1 MKTNKLLIVG
11 AVLISMFISCEK
23 DDLIIDDSS
32 ISLSEDV
39 ALDASIEEVESVVD
53 EYSLYAKGLDFEALT
68 DKGGGRIFD
77 RTKFFSSCV
86 NFEKEVTDNLKTI
99 IITFLE
105 DCVDKRGNEVSGMI
119 VITKEMLESSK
130 SRSIT
135 FTDFSVNGYVVN
147 GTRDYE
153 HVDSNE
159 GGNPEMSCSV
169 NLTIETEEGTI
180 TKIGSRLVEV
190 TAGGDTDE
198 YEDNELT
205 ITGSHTLTKAD
216 GTVVEMEITVSLIKP
231 AGCKYVASGVKE
243 ITKNE
248 EVSTLDYGDGTCD
261 DVATLTNPDG
271 TTEEIEI
278 KKKRKHKRHS

>member
-1 MKTNKLLIVG
+1 MKTSKFYLICIALVS
-11 AVLISMFISCEK
+11 IFISCEN
-23 DDLIIDDSS
+23 DEMISDEFDT
-32 ISLSEDV
+32 SLSDYVNLET
-39 ALDASIEEVESVVD
+39 SIEEVESVVD
-53 EYSLYAKGLDFEALT
+53 EYALYAKGLDFEALS
-68 DKGGGRIFD
+68 DKGGNRIFD
-77 RTKFFSSCV
+77 RAKFFSTCV
-86 NFEKEVTDNLKTI
+86 NFEKEQTESLKTI
-99 IITFLE
+99 TITFLE

-147 GTRDYE
+147 GTREYE
-153 HVDSNE
+153 HIDSNE
-159 GGNPEMSCSV
+159 EGNPEMSCAV

-190 TAGGDTDE
+190 TAGGDTDS

-216 GTVVEMEITVSLIKP
+216 GTIVEMEIAIPLVKP
-231 AGCKYVASGVKE
+231 AGCKYAASGVKE

-248 EVSTLDYGDGTCD
+248 ELSTVDYGDGTCD
-261 DVATLTNPDG
+261 DVALLTNPDG
-271 TTEEIEI
+271 STEEIEI
-278 KKKRKHKRHS
+278 KKKRKHKRH